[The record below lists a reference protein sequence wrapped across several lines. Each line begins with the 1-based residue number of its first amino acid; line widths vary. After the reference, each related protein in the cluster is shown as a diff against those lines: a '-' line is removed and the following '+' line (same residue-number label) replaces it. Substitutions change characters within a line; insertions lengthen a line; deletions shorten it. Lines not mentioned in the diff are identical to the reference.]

1 MSDRLVRAAQVCGIF
16 VVLFAGA
23 AALHPPR
30 YADGSQQSR
39 DATLAE
45 CLRYLRAQIF
55 VYTLE
60 HNGVAPGYP
69 GNDIT
74 RAPDSETFIAQM
86 TQYTD
91 ASGRFAAQKTPQH
104 THGPYLM
111 SIPANPVNLHI
122 DVLVVTT
129 DKSPRAD
136 DNKPYGWIY
145 NPATRQ
151 ILPNLAGADSQG
163 VSYASY

>member
-1 MSDRLVRAAQVCGIF
+1 MERQTPSRSIMSDRLVRAAQVCGIF

-74 RAPDSETFIAQM
+74 RAPEPDLTRPIADRKVGGLGIHMVRQLAETIRYEYKDRVS
-86 TQYTD
+86 TTTITKKV
-91 ASGRFAAQKTPQH
+91 S
-104 THGPYLM
+104 
-111 SIPANPVNLHI
+111 AN
-122 DVLVVTT
+122 
-129 DKSPRAD
+129 A
-136 DNKPYGWIY
+136 
-145 NPATRQ
+145 
-151 ILPNLAGADSQG
+151 
-163 VSYASY
+163 